1 MQVFAREGRLGARM
15 PRRTGAAARWLRVLV
30 WAVLTHGGIVAHAQA
45 IPPRQLLEVV
55 DFGPP
60 VVSPDGRLIAFRVE
74 QASIERNSYD
84 SVWYV
89 QPMDGAHPPR
99 RVADGGVPLRD
110 AAGVASPVT
119 ASWSTDG
126 RWLYYTAL
134 LDGRIDVWRAA
145 ADGSRAE
152 PLTRDAADVRGYVLD
167 AAGGRLFY
175 RVGPTREA
183 VVEAEQLEYDEGI
196 RIDGNVPIGQGLFR
210 SINIEGRW
218 ATQRYAGM
226 WFGRAPLLADVP
238 DRWKVVDLASLQIR
252 DALAAERPPPAPGTS
267 DLDAALTPPWAL
279 AEEPGGSRLAMLTR
293 SDPPAGYRH
302 GLHSTLT
309 MLPDKTT
316 RRSVACTANAC
327 VGKALGALQWRPQS
341 DEVLFTVTD
350 PLQGLAQSILRWNV
364 RTGAV
369 HPVVA
374 TRGTIGG
381 GRGATPCGVSASA
394 MACVIAEP
402 DRPPRLERVD
412 LESGQRAVLF
422 DPNLALAATLSAVAP
437 SELMRW
443 ESADGQTYTGQFL
456 PARGT
461 AETPPLFV
469 TYYNCAGFLRG
480 GVGDEWPLASLA
492 EHGIAALCIND
503 PPGYVFDAV
512 QRYGRGI
519 AGVTSAVAHLA
530 SEGRIDPTRVGM
542 GGLSFGSEVAL
553 WAAIQTDLLR
563 AVSVTSPAIEP
574 NFHLFNTLRSDA
586 FFEEMKNAWGL
597 GSPSETPE
605 RWHELSPAYNVDRIR
620 APVLFQMPE
629 QEYLYALGVSLP
641 LVRQGRADLYVFPNE
656 THQKFQPRHKLAAYE
671 RNLDWFRF
679 WLQGHEDP
687 KPGKAE
693 GYQRWRT
700 MRAAQCL
707 AGDNALPRRCSDDAR
722 R

>member
-1 MQVFAREGRLGARM
+1 MRALVVGGLLMQA
-15 PRRTGAAARWLRVLV
+15 
-30 WAVLTHGGIVAHAQA
+30 GIAAHARS

-60 VVSPDGRLIAFRVE
+60 VVSPDGRQVAFRVE

-84 SVWYV
+84 SAWYV
-89 QPMDGAHPPR
+89 QAMAGGQPPR

-110 AAGVASPVT
+110 VAGVAVPVA
-119 ASWSTDG
+119 ASWSPDG

-134 LDGRIDVWRAA
+134 LEGRIDVWRAA
-145 ADGSRAE
+145 ADGSLAE
-152 PLTRDAADVRGYVLD
+152 RVTHDAADVRGYVLD
-167 AAGGRLFY
+167 ADGRRLFY
-175 RVGPTREA
+175 RVGATREA
-183 VVEAEQLEYDEGI
+183 VADAEQLEYDRGI
-196 RIDGNVPIGQGLFR
+196 RIDGDVPIGQGLFR

-226 WFGRAPLLADVP
+226 WFGRAPLLADAP
-238 DRWKVVDLASLQIR
+238 DRWKVVDLVTLEVR
-252 DALAAERPPPAPGTS
+252 DAPAAERPPMPPAIS
-267 DLDAALTPPWAL
+267 DLDAALPPPWAL
-279 AEEPGGSRLAMLTR
+279 AAEPNGKRLAILTR
-293 SDPPAGYRH
+293 SAPPPGFRH
-302 GLHSTLT
+302 GLHSAMA
-309 MLPDKTT
+309 MLPGQAA
-316 RRSVACTANAC
+316 RRAVPCTAGAC
-327 VGKALGALQWRPQS
+327 VDKAIGALQWRPQS

-350 PLQGLAQSILRWNV
+350 PLQGLAQSIHRWNV

-369 HPVVA
+369 DPVVT

-381 GRGATPCGVSASA
+381 GRSGRPCGVSADA

-412 LESGQRAVLF
+412 LESGRREVLF
-422 DPNLALAATLSAVAP
+422 EPNVALADALSAVPPA
-437 SELMRW
+437 ELLRW

-456 PARGT
+456 PPRAIGG
-461 AETPPLFV
+461 APPPLFV

-492 EHGIAALCIND
+492 ERGIAALCIND

-512 QRYGRGI
+512 QRYGRGV
-519 AGVTSAVAHLA
+519 AGVTAAVAQLA
-530 SEGRIDPTRVGM
+530 AAGRIDPAKVGM

-553 WAAIQTDLLR
+553 WAAIQTDVLA
-563 AVSVTSPAIEP
+563 AVSVTSPTVEP
-574 NFHLFNTLRSDA
+574 NYHLFNALRSDA
-586 FFEEMKNAWGL
+586 FFAEMKNAWGL
-597 GSPSETPE
+597 GAPDETPE
-605 RWHELSPAYNVDRIR
+605 RWRLLSPAYQVERIR

-679 WLQGHEDP
+679 WLQGHEDGHP
-687 KPGKAE
+687 SKVGQYAS
-693 GYQRWRT
+693 WRA
-700 MRAAQCL
+700 MRAGL
-707 AGDNALPRRCSDDAR
+707 AGAEPEGGTR
-722 R
+722 